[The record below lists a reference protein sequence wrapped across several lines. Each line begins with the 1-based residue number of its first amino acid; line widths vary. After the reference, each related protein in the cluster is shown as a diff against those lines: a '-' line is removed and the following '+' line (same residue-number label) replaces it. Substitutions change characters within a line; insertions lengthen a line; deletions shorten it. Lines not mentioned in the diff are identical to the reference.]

1 MKKFYFVA
9 NLEIFLQIWMFLF
22 TNFVYHLHSVMS
34 DIDNKPYAV
43 KVIYFYLVTHELQV
57 DFSSCEWYEKRE
69 FN

>member
-1 MKKFYFVA
+1 
-9 NLEIFLQIWMFLF
+9 
-22 TNFVYHLHSVMS
+22 MS
-34 DIDNKPYAV
+34 DLDNKPYAV